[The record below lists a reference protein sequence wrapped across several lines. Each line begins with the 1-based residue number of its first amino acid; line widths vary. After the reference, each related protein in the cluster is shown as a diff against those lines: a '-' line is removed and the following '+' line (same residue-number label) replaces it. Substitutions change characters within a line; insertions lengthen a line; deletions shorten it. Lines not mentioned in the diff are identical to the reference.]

1 MKTTTRNGK
10 TKQSKPV
17 TLTVEK
23 VFLSPTNPSN
33 PFVNVKFEGLAG
45 LYTLAGS
52 KLLGA
57 GHVYVVIS
65 WEAHDE

>member
-10 TKQSKPV
+10 TKQGKPI

-23 VFLSPTNPSN
+23 VFRSPTNPLN
-33 PFVNVKFEGLAG
+33 PFVNVKFKGVRG
-45 LYTLAGS
+45 LYPLAGS

-57 GHVYVVIS
+57 GHVFVVIS
-65 WEAHDE
+65 WEAPDE